1 MNKLTSN
8 IIVLLLLLIPLWTH
22 AEVPKKRLVVLTSY
36 PEEVFSRFE
45 AAFEKQHPD
54 VNVDILWQRPLGDV
68 SLLEKEKVDVYW
80 APSRQNFIQLSQAG
94 AFQKLTLD
102 RSGLA
107 ERIGH
112 FLLADPNGYYLATEM
127 AGFGFVIN
135 PEYLQQ
141 HQLPA
146 PKTWFDLA
154 QPIYATHLAFPIPSK
169 VGFAPAIIDFIL
181 QAYGWQA
188 GWALLS
194 EIVANAHLMDFSQG
208 ETVVDRIAG
217 GKNGIGLSIDF
228 FVAAKIANG
237 ATLSF
242 TYPKITA
249 YSPAYVAITAKTT
262 ARPEAQQFVE
272 FLLSDS
278 GQKTL
283 FDPDIRKLPVRPAI
297 YQDAP
302 KGYYNPFVAIQAM
315 NNFVFDNP
323 FITYND
329 VNDTGHGTHV
339 AGTIAAVNNNGFG
352 VAGVAGG
359 DFANGVGGVKIMS
372 CQLFS
377 GNYGATL
384 YNEARAIKYAADN
397 GAVILQCSWGYNSA
411 LANPGMFYPGPETD
425 KEWASMYPL
434 EKEALDYFI
443 NYAGSPNGVIQGGLA
458 IFAAGNEGAGMPA
471 YPSAYNECV
480 SVASVDAAGYPSNFT
495 NFGERV
501 KISAPGGDSDFHEGV
516 KGKILS
522 TVPSLGQSLEKSS
535 YGYMEGTSMACP
547 TVSGVAALGLSYAV
561 QQRRHFKVADF
572 RKLMYEAC
580 KPIDD
585 KFTDTKYYWNL
596 YEYYGKNTLLSLEL
610 SNYKGKMGYGLIDA
624 GALLTKIGGGAGVA
638 MRVPNTTVS
647 LKATTKLNF
656 APYFMAGEG
665 LTYSC
670 KIADTSFA
678 SIAIAGATATI
689 TGLKTGSVKATVT
702 ASNGK
707 VQEFLIT
714 VRNQAG
720 NNGWM

>member
-45 AAFEKQHPD
+45 AAFEKQYPD

-315 NNFVFDNP
+315 NNFVFDNQLGIASQG
-323 FITYND
+323 IT
-329 VNDTGHGTHV
+329 V
-339 AGTIAAVNNNGFG
+339 ALF
-352 VAGVAGG
+352 
-359 DFANGVGGVKIMS
+359 D
-372 CQLFS
+372 QLFTQRQVQLKKLWQ
-377 GNYGATL
+377 TL
-384 YNEARAIKYAADN
+384 QQAENLLKHQYDPYLWQQLQQAKKLAINTPLTAAD
-397 GAVILQCSWGYNSA
+397 A
-411 LANPGMFYPGPETD
+411 ANPALQQIFAQRKTAAEFETQ
-425 KEWASMYPL
+425 AIAI
-434 EKEALDYFI
+434 EKQWGAIIDRNYQDALKLALDI
-443 NYAGSPNGVIQGGLA
+443 I
-458 IFAAGNEGAGMPA
+458 
-471 YPSAYNECV
+471 
-480 SVASVDAAGYPSNFT
+480 
-495 NFGERV
+495 
-501 KISAPGGDSDFHEGV
+501 
-516 KGKILS
+516 
-522 TVPSLGQSLEKSS
+522 
-535 YGYMEGTSMACP
+535 
-547 TVSGVAALGLSYAV
+547 
-561 QQRRHFKVADF
+561 
-572 RKLMYEAC
+572 
-580 KPIDD
+580 
-585 KFTDTKYYWNL
+585 
-596 YEYYGKNTLLSLEL
+596 
-610 SNYKGKMGYGLIDA
+610 
-624 GALLTKIGGGAGVA
+624 
-638 MRVPNTTVS
+638 
-647 LKATTKLNF
+647 AT
-656 APYFMAGEG
+656 Y
-665 LTYSC
+665 
-670 KIADTSFA
+670 
-678 SIAIAGATATI
+678 
-689 TGLKTGSVKATVT
+689 
-702 ASNGK
+702 
-707 VQEFLIT
+707 
-714 VRNQAG
+714 
-720 NNGWM
+720 